1 MRAFKENVKAY
12 VAMQLAISLMLVSCD
27 KSEAQHPIVGK
38 WEVTYSE
45 YWGSPGLP
53 PIVQEYGDSSGI
65 WVTYSADGTYE
76 TGSEDFGIT
85 EKGYWS
91 IGETF
96 GEFARL
102 NKIPFERNGQSV
114 DGTTDG
120 LAANSRYMF
129 RFENSKLVVHMGLVD
144 TLYVAHFKRK

>member
-1 MRAFKENVKAY
+1 MRAFKENAQAY
-12 VAMQLAISLMLVSCD
+12 IAMQLALSLMLVSCD
-27 KSEAQHPIVGK
+27 TIEAQHPIVGT

-45 YWGSPGLP
+45 YWDSPGLP
-53 PIVQEYGDSSGI
+53 PIIQEHGDSSGI
-65 WVTYSADGTYE
+65 WVVYRTDGTYE

-96 GEFARL
+96 GEFTRL
-102 NKIPFERNGQSV
+102 NKIPFERNGLPV
-114 DGTTDG
+114 DGSNDG
-120 LAANSRYMF
+120 LAARSRYMF
-129 RFENSKLVVHMGLVD
+129 RFENTKLVVHMSLVD